1 MTVKVTEA
9 PGANEPAAAQYG
21 LPWKLPLA
29 FVALTLGLLIP
40 STSSIGPAIVLPLV
54 FVTVIVS
61 VPVFAM
67 RLYTSAD
74 DLNDTWFVTFVA
86 PPPPVPL
93 RFAVYVPAE
102 VFVVTVSVPARGP
115 EAVGVNTTL
124 MLHVAPASSV
134 APQSWLSEKSPVVAM
149 FEIAIWPSPL
159 LVSTNTD
166 PFDELPTLTVPNAP
180 FPLSVAERTGAGIV
194 KYPTATS

>member
-40 STSSIGPAIVLPLV
+40 STSSIGPAIAVPLV

-61 VPVFAM
+61 VPVFAT

-74 DLNDTWFVTFVA
+74 DLNDTMFVTFCGPVA
-86 PPPPVPL
+86 PPVPL
-93 RFAVYVPAE
+93 RFALFVPAG

-115 EAVGVNTTL
+115 DAVGVNTTL
-124 MLHVAPASSV
+124 ML
-134 APQSWLSEKSPVVAM
+134 Q
-149 FEIAIWPSPL
+149 
-159 LVSTNTD
+159 
-166 PFDELPTLTVPNAP
+166 VP
-180 FPLSVAERTGAGIV
+180 
-194 KYPTATS
+194 